1 MMMMMMFVRNRFS
14 LSLINDPTL
23 ENDLKAAT
31 FISFFSVLILN
42 EREETVVAQSS
53 SHCVSVVIVV

>member
-1 MMMMMMFVRNRFS
+1 MMMMVFVRNRFS
-14 LSLINDPTL
+14 SSLINDPKL

-42 EREETVVAQSS
+42 EREETIVTQSS
-53 SHCVSVVIVV
+53 THCVFVVIIV